1 MKTNRNYYV
10 YEGARPLVNTALFML
25 KFEFCPNY
33 KSLNH
38 KGLLIR
44 INNSFESTKK
54 NFSVKERGIDER
66 ANPLI
71 YVIISVCLK
80 F

>member
-10 YEGARPLVNTALFML
+10 YEGARPLVDTALFTL
-25 KFEFCPNY
+25 KFEFCSNH

-54 NFSVKERGIDER
+54 TLV
-66 ANPLI
+66 
-71 YVIISVCLK
+71 
-80 F
+80 